1 MRRAGLIGVRVGLPL
16 AMVLVGAG
24 LIALGPGDV
33 EDGAGV
39 FLIGAAAL
47 VALFNVFIQLGN
59 RSGADRE
66 REEAARRYF
75 GEHGH
80 WPDERRRR

>member
-1 MRRAGLIGVRVGLPL
+1 MRRAGLIGVRVGLPV

-24 LIALGPGDV
+24 LIALGGDI

-59 RSGADRE
+59 RSAADRD

-80 WPDERRRR
+80 WPDERPRR